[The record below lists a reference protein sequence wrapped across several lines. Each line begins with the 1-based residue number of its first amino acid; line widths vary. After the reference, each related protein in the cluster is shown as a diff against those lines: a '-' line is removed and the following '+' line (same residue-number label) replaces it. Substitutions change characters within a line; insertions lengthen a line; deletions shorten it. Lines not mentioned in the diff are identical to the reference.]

1 MRRDGLALDLEPG
14 LRNALGTIP
23 RVPCPDLAF
32 ETLVGRWHHRR
43 LMRLLGGLFAALVA
57 GVAGIGILSTRPD
70 QEAPV
75 NLRLRLVD
83 GRSLAP
89 GDRAPGDRA
98 PGERGDARAPDG
110 RGSDWDGLVEG
121 LPAEVQAP

>member
-1 MRRDGLALDLEPG
+1 
-14 LRNALGTIP
+14 LRNALGTMP

-57 GVAGIGILSTRPD
+57 GMAGVGILASRPD

-89 GDRAPGDRA
+89 GDRS
-98 PGERGDARAPDG
+98 PGERGDTRASDG
-110 RGSDWDGLVEG
+110 RLSDGRLSDWDGLVEG